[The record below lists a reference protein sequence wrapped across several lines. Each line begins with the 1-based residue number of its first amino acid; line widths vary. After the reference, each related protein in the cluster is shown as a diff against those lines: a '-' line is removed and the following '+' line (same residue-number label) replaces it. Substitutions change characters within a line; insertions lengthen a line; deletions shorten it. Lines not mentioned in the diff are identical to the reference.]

1 MTLIKGSPMKKGN
14 TTENENTMNMSL
26 SNYTDRVQRW
36 NELNGLVE
44 FDLKNEVAYTLSEE
58 LELLDFSDLAE
69 VLFVGFTAMNRN
81 KEAQTIA
88 KAMKER
94 KPHDALGY
102 ALIVLFIRY
111 DVTDAEYFD
120 KCLDQ
125 EVFNIGGMSK
135 ALKSYGL
142 DQRMI
147 HLFRSIVMS
156 ANEAKPIG
164 KKTDKGKQEKGEG
177 FEKIDPIY
185 TISEILKNNSPKI

>member
-1 MTLIKGSPMKKGN
+1 MENGN

-26 SNYTDRVQRW
+26 SNHTDRVQRW

-44 FDLKNEVAYTLSEE
+44 FNLKNEVAYTLSEE
-58 LELLDFSDLAE
+58 LELLDFIDLAE
-69 VLFVGFTAMNRN
+69 VLFAGFISMHRN
-81 KEAQTIA
+81 EAAKAIA
-88 KAMKER
+88 KAMNDR

-102 ALIVLFIRY
+102 ALIDLFMRY

-164 KKTDKGKQEKGEG
+164 KKTEKGKQEKGEG
-177 FEKIDPIY
+177 FEKIDPIN